1 MLRRSIVANDP
12 LAASYWQDQLAKVS
26 AAQAEFRGT
35 TVRTMDEVKAD
46 LADAGVKV
54 DATFGRMAR
63 DGRRHAR
70 RLRAGVTGQ
79 MDATARRTKRDAD
92 RTATALPD
100 ALSASVGDTRSAAAD
115 VKAAVVTPLTSLD
128 AYQWGSHAG
137 SLFASGLSS
146 QEQEAQAAAASL
158 ARATHRMIGFSHPPR
173 SGPLS
178 TIRSWGPHMVGEWLS
193 PMERRVTDVE
203 RMGSRLGAAL
213 TPHPGQPAWMDQRRP
228 DRATWAA
235 VGAVGG
241 GGRGGDVHI
250 HVGTLIANDAGLDEL
265 ERRMERRRHLRRR
278 DRRLVGSPS

>member
-1 MLRRSIVANDP
+1 
-12 LAASYWQDQLAKVS
+12 
-26 AAQAEFRGT
+26 
-35 TVRTMDEVKAD
+35 
-46 LADAGVKV
+46 
-54 DATFGRMAR
+54 
-63 DGRRHAR
+63 
-70 RLRAGVTGQ
+70 

-92 RTATALPD
+92 RTATALPA

-115 VKAAVVTPLTSLD
+115 VKAAVVTPLTSLN
-128 AYQWGSHAG
+128 AYQWGSNAG

-173 SGPLS
+173 TGPLS
-178 TIRSWGPHMVGEWLS
+178 TIRSWGPHMVGEWLG

-213 TPHPGQPAWMDQRRP
+213 TPHPGQPAWMDQRQP

-241 GGRGGDVHI
+241 GPRGGDVHI

-265 ERRMERRRHLRRR
+265 ERRIERRRHLRRR